1 MMAYLVPVVEWV
13 AHSQLATYLRN
24 IAWVWPLCE
33 TIHFIGLA
41 MVVGVAAFF
50 DLRLLGFF
58 NRVPISACKEF
69 MPWAM
74 VGFALNVTSGIIF
87 LIIFPAQYAYS
98 QTWWFKVFFLR
109 SPARTRSCSRPGWGS
124 GWWRFSP
131 ARRHLPR
138 SGPLALYR
146 WFLGSSCCISDACCR
161 TWERRTKG
169 FGLQARGSWTDYQR
183 EAASLKSDAPAARGP
198 KPGALRV
205 GSAP

>member
-41 MVVGVAAFF
+41 MVVGVAGFF

-58 NRVPISACKEF
+58 NRVPISSCKEF

-74 VGFALNVTSGIIF
+74 VGFVLNVTSGIVF

-98 QTWWFKVFFLR
+98 QTWWFKVFFLLI
-109 SPARTRSCSRPGWGS
+109 AGANALVFETRMGERMV
-124 GWWRFSP
+124 
-131 ARRHLPR
+131 ALLP
-138 SGPLALYR
+138 
-146 WFLGSSCCISDACCR
+146 D
-161 TWERRTKG
+161 
-169 FGLQARGSWTDYQR
+169 
-183 EAASLKSDAPAARGP
+183 EAS
-198 KPGALRV
+198 
-205 GSAP
+205 